1 MRKIIVTRLFK
12 ETIQSTKE
20 VIVHRGGARSGKS
33 FSIAQYLIWRMMH
46 EPNSKILV
54 TRKTLPA
61 LRLTAYKLFI
71 DLLKEYGYYQYCS
84 HSLSNNTLIY
94 RPTNAFVAF
103 LSIDNPERIKSSE
116 WNAIHMEEANEFSYN
131 DYVILKT
138 RLSAATTMGNRI
150 ILSLNPTSAY
160 SWVKMKVIDKENVEE
175 LISNYKD
182 NPFLSEAYIKGLED
196 LAKLDKNFY
205 KIFCLGEWGSLENI
219 IFDNWSVI
227 DKIPSRFTES
237 DKVYGVDWGFTH
249 PSTLV
254 SCIKDGDDLYV
265 EELFYESGNTNA
277 QLIDRFS
284 SIIKGMDRATI
295 YGDNAEPARLKE
307 FRHNDIPIRPS
318 VKGKNSIKNSIDFIK
333 RHNVYITANSV
344 NLIKELH
351 SYSWQTDKNDTRKE
365 VPVNELDDAIAAF
378 RYAVYSHWGNETNYS
393 IISPDEVKIENE
405 DLI

>member
-1 MRKIIVTRLFK
+1 MV
-12 ETIQSTKE
+12 
-20 VIVHRGGARSGKS
+20 
-33 FSIAQYLIWRMMH
+33 
-46 EPNSKILV
+46 
-54 TRKTLPA
+54 
-61 LRLTAYKLFI
+61 
-71 DLLKEYGYYQYCS
+71 
-84 HSLSNNTLIY
+84 TLISNICILFNKTDNILY
-94 RPTNAFVAF
+94 YLPTNSFILF
-103 LSIDNPERIKSSE
+103 TSIDDVEKIKSTE
-116 WNAIHMEEANEFSYN
+116 WNVIWIEEATDFKFD
-131 DYVILKT
+131 DYMIMKM
-138 RLSAATTMGNRI
+138 RLSAPTKTKNYMY
-150 ILSLNPTSAY
+150 LSFNPIGAFH
-160 SWVKMKVIDKENVEE
+160 WVKTELIDKEDDLKEIV
-175 LISNYKD
+175 SNYRD
-182 NPFLSEAYIKGLED
+182 NPFLSEDYIKLLLSTKD
-196 LAKLDKNFY
+196 SNY
-205 KIFCLGEWGSLENI
+205 RKIYVDGEWGSLENI

-307 FRHNDIPIRPS
+307 FNQNNIPILPS

-378 RYAVYSHWGNETNYS
+378 RYATYSHWGN
-393 IISPDEVKIENE
+393 KE
-405 DLI
+405 DVFFFCEDY

>member
-1 MRKIIVTRLFK
+1 METKQVAVTRIFN
-12 ETIQSTKE
+12 ETMNSNKS
-20 VIVHRGGARSGKS
+20 IVVNRGGARSSKS
-33 FSIAQYLIWRMMH
+33 YSLGQVICYKLTN
-46 EPNSKILV
+46 EYNSKILV
-54 TRKTLPA
+54 TRKTMPSLKI
-61 LRLTAYKLFI
+61 TAYKLVI
-71 DLLKEYGYYQYCS
+71 DLLKEYGYYNFCQHNKTDNILYY
-84 HSLSNNTLIY
+84 L
-94 RPTNAFVAF
+94 PTNSFILF
-103 LSIDNPERIKSSE
+103 TSIDDVEKIKSTE
-116 WNAIHMEEANEFSYN
+116 WNVIWIEEATDFKFD
-131 DYVILKT
+131 DYMIMKM
-138 RLSAATTMGNRI
+138 RLSAPTKTKNYMY
-150 ILSLNPTSAY
+150 LSFNPIGAFH
-160 SWVKMKVIDKENVEE
+160 WVKTELIDKEDDLKEIV
-175 LISNYKD
+175 SNYRD
-182 NPFLSEAYIKGLED
+182 NPFLSEDYIKLLLSTKD
-196 LAKLDKNFY
+196 SNY
-205 KIFCLGEWGSLENI
+205 RKIYVDGEWGSLENI

-307 FRHNDIPIRPS
+307 FNQNNIPILPS

-333 RHNVYITANSV
+333 RHNVYITTDSV

-378 RYAVYSHWGNETNYS
+378 RYATYSHWGN
-393 IISPDEVKIENE
+393 KE
-405 DLI
+405 DVFFFCEDY